1 MDGHI
6 LSHRWLNWSATI
18 SPSGKVYSID
28 WIMAQSD
35 GPHIEEEGSPQMIS
49 LKSDI
54 SGNHLDNGEVGPS
67 IRRKRRKK
75 REPRP
80 ESIIVYRSEMEKSPE
95 EDQGVEEGVERST
108 EEGDKFLFTPTGE
121 GRTWEILL
129 KACSDMPSLNVCVA
143 LALKCCFSTLYGKI
157 LASPFVIFILNASLL
172 IGGWNLPPDSR
183 YVTLTG
189 TITRGKKK
197 GQLVDIHLTMTEK
210 ELRDLAKSRERLD
223 AECEAGQASKRKC
236 SLGVAQG
243 PHVVLWSISCVPMV
257 FLLSFITSFYYGTL
271 TWYNVFLVYNE
282 ERTFWHKITICPFLI
297 IFYPVLIMPVALS
310 LALYSAVVQVSWAF
324 SEWWQ
329 AVRDLEKGF
338 CGWACGKMGLEDC
351 SPYSVVELLD
361 SDTVSGTLQSKAPSE
376 FAQTS
381 SVWGVVRWEEHVE
394 GAVLQAEVKLM

>member
-1 MDGHI
+1 MLHY
-6 LSHRWLNWSATI
+6 LST
-18 SPSGKVYSID
+18 
-28 WIMAQSD
+28 
-35 GPHIEEEGSPQMIS
+35 
-49 LKSDI
+49 
-54 SGNHLDNGEVGPS
+54 
-67 IRRKRRKK
+67 
-75 REPRP
+75 
-80 ESIIVYRSEMEKSPE
+80 
-95 EDQGVEEGVERST
+95 
-108 EEGDKFLFTPTGE
+108 
-121 GRTWEILL
+121 
-129 KACSDMPSLNVCVA
+129 
-143 LALKCCFSTLYGKI
+143 
-157 LASPFVIFILNASLL
+157 
-172 IGGWNLPPDSR
+172 GGWNLPPDSR

-223 AECEAGQASKRKC
+223 AECEAGQTSKRKC
-236 SLGVAQG
+236 SLGMAQG
-243 PHVVLWSISCVPMV
+243 PHIVLWSISCVPMV

-297 IFYPVLIMPVALS
+297 IFYPVLIMPMALS

-381 SVWGVVRWEEHVE
+381 SVWRVVRWKEHDV
-394 GAVLQAEVKLM
+394 GAVLQAEVKLIWISYETLPKLKRNDKLWLKRLDPWALFCSYSYIYASY